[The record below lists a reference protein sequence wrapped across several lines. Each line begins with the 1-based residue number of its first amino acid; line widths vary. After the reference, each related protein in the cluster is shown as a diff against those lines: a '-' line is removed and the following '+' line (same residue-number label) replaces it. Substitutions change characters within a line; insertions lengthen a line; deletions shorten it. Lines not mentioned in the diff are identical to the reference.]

1 MNMESENE
9 NWKEKMR
16 AGDFIQTVERG
27 KEKSERGSEMIK
39 EKKRGSKDGL
49 LSRKKTQNMHEGFNQ
64 IKTKQ
69 TIF

>member
-1 MNMESENE
+1 
-9 NWKEKMR
+9 
-16 AGDFIQTVERG
+16 
-27 KEKSERGSEMIK
+27 MIK